1 MRGEGR
7 DGAEEAAQKIARSAN
22 LRAPHRFRKFPGRIV
37 GDVTDGPLRDRSR
50 AARRPPR
57 RPIGVVIGIVAL
69 VVAGLAAVLVIA
81 FVVLAPQDP
90 ADEVPLAAGTAV
102 PAPTL
107 SPSPP
112 PPFDTTQYSLD
123 DPTSLWVVINKLRG
137 TNPPGYEPPDLV
149 TVPITYANY
158 NNQLRAE
165 AAAALGEM
173 EAAFFAET
181 GSHFQAQSAYRP
193 YGEQAGIYEGW
204 VASLG
209 QEAADLTSARP
220 GFSEHQ
226 TGWAVDINSIPSDP
240 CNLEPC
246 FGETPTAQWL
256 KANSWKYGF
265 IVRYPEGKTPITGY
279 EYEPW
284 HMRYVG
290 LDLAAEMQE
299 TGIDTLEE
307 FFGLPAAP
315 DYAG

>member
-1 MRGEGR
+1 M
-7 DGAEEAAQKIARSAN
+7 
-22 LRAPHRFRKFPGRIV
+22 
-37 GDVTDGPLRDRSR
+37 TDGPLVRDRSR
-50 AARRPPR
+50 AARRPPK

-69 VVAGLAAVLVIA
+69 VAGVLAAVLVVA
-81 FVVLAPQDP
+81 FVVLAPQP
-90 ADEVPLAAGTAV
+90 EPSAPLADGTAV

-112 PPFDTTQYSLD
+112 PPFDKAAYSLD

-137 TNPPGYEPPDLV
+137 TNPADYEPPDLV

-165 AAAALGEM
+165 AAGALGTM

-181 GSHFQAQSAYRP
+181 GAHFQAQSAYRS
-193 YGEQAGIYEGW
+193 YGEQSGIYDGW

-220 GFSEHQ
+220 GHSEHQ
-226 TGWAVDINSIPSDP
+226 TGWAVDINSIPSSG

-246 FGETPTAQWL
+246 FADTPTAQWL

-265 IVRYPEGKTPITGY
+265 IVRYPDGKTPITGY
-279 EYEPW
+279 EYEPY

-290 LDLAAEMQE
+290 VDLATEMHD
-299 TGIDTLEE
+299 TGVETLEE

-315 DYAG
+315 DYAD